1 VKAVG
6 SAAGV
11 EVGHTVR
18 PGDRIPTRA
27 VDVLVPLLLVLIAAA
42 AYRSVVGL
50 WWLFD
55 DFFLLEFVLRHS
67 PGQYWI
73 DRATQGELPHM
84 LTPLLIASIDLDA
97 RLFGVDAPAAYLHHL
112 ASFLLLVPATYALAR
127 RFAGALPAALVTGLI
142 VFGVPVAASVPLLMV
157 RHYVEGLLFAELAAL
172 AWVMAVRQRR
182 RSLALVSAVLYGLA
196 ASAKEV
202 FVPLPLLLLV
212 IDEGAWR
219 ERVRALAPQGSVLA
233 GYLAWR
239 YWMLGTLGG
248 GYGWVVPPEE
258 RLAAWVRIPWELARV
273 SAGEAWLAGGAL
285 LLVMGVVAL
294 GGVRSGRGV
303 APIAVA
309 AILAGGPLVVVATAI
324 EPRYAMVPWVLL
336 AFGML
341 PALRRRSPRL
351 IAMVAT
357 ACALLLALTAIPS
370 WRASMATL
378 ERMSAEGRLL
388 SHMAPGDA
396 LRGPISPP
404 HALNPLHLHHQ
415 VLFGRPSTADWFYDD
430 LYLCDHQPRRIWTW
444 SAPGRTFV
452 EADPAVRRAAAGL
465 CASVPVTAPLEASL
479 RRQGESLS
487 WRLGPYRDGEYAF
500 LLDGGR
506 ESYVVPR
513 IGGYR
518 LRFVPELHLRIRY
531 RGPDGHLVYSRPIR
545 LPRGDGAPLDYRQ
558 P

>member
-1 VKAVG
+1 M
-6 SAAGV
+6 
-11 EVGHTVR
+11 
-18 PGDRIPTRA
+18 PGDRTPPRS

-42 AYRSVVGL
+42 AYRSALGL

-55 DFFLLEFVLRHS
+55 DFSWLQFVLRHA
-67 PGQYWI
+67 PWQYWT
-73 DRATQGELPHM
+73 DRAAQGELPAV
-84 LTPLLIASIDLDA
+84 LTPWLTASLDLDTV
-97 RLFGVDAPAAYLHHL
+97 LFGVDAPAAHLHHL

-127 RFAGALPAALVTGLI
+127 QFAGPLPAALVTAL
-142 VFGVPVAASVPLLMV
+142 VAFGVPVAASAPLLMV

-172 AWVMAVRQRR
+172 GWVMAVRRR
-182 RSLALVSAVLYGLA
+182 RLSFALGSAVFYGLA

-212 IDEGAWR
+212 VDEGAWR

-258 RLAAWVRIPWELARV
+258 RLAAWARIPWELARV

-285 LLVMGVVAL
+285 LLVMGGVAL
-294 GGVRSGRGV
+294 GGVRSGRGLAAV
-303 APIAVA
+303 AVA
-309 AILAGGPLVVVATAI
+309 ALLAGGPLVVVATAI
-324 EPRYAMVPWVLL
+324 EPRYAVVPWVLL
-336 AFGML
+336 AFAML
-341 PALRRRSPRL
+341 PALRGRPPRL
-351 IAMVAT
+351 TAMVAA
-357 ACALLLALTAIPS
+357 ACALLVALTAIPS

-378 ERMSAEGRLL
+378 ERMSAEGRFL

-396 LRGPISPP
+396 LREPISPP
-404 HALNPLHLHHQ
+404 SALNPLHVHHQ

-444 SAPGRTFV
+444 SVPGRTFV
-452 EADPAVRRAAAGL
+452 EADPAVRRAAAAL
-465 CASVPVTAPLEASL
+465 CAGVPVTAPLEASL

-500 LLDGGR
+500 LLDSGR
-506 ESYVVPR
+506 QSYVVPR